1 MAATSAQIA
10 ELRRYVAEPGDTN
23 GYTNAVLTAIIER
36 YPLLDDRGQEAYTWN
51 TATTPPSQTANTG
64 WIPTYD
70 LMAAAGDVWHEKA
83 AAVVAQYDFSADGA
97 SYHRSQTHAAMM
109 AQVRF
114 FRARRRPTSATAVA
128 WPQRA
133 GGEDVQNWIGN
144 MPERD

>member
-10 ELRRYVAEPGDTN
+10 ELRRYVAEPGDSN

-70 LMAAAGDVWHEKA
+70 LMAAAGDVWMEKA

-114 FRARRRPTSATAVA
+114 YRARRRPTSATAVA
-128 WPQRA
+128 WPQRS
-133 GGEDVQNWIGN
+133 GGEDVLNWIGN

>member
-10 ELRRYVAEPGDTN
+10 ELRRYVAEPGDSN

-70 LMAAAGDVWHEKA
+70 LYAAAADCWQEKA

-97 SYHRSQTHAAMM
+97 SYQRSQTHAAMM

-114 FRARRRPTSATAVA
+114 YRSRRRPTSATAVA
-128 WPQRA
+128 WPQRS